1 MEIKPVSMKV
11 CIWGAGEKGRRIFW
25 HLEPENVLYF
35 VDSDKNKIGSEYQG
49 KKVISVEQYEAE
61 FSSYF
66 LIITHT
72 EDIKKIEKRDKI
84 KICNYFYLVDCPGEL
99 QEANVRNLLRNY
111 IKEYLNSRT
120 DYVLYGLTLYSILID
135 QWIYCQYG
143 LHPGII
149 PHDGFCVHMLENV
162 KKEFPSLNILEFKS
176 INKREIKEIC
186 NVVYEELAELE
197 DFSISDLYDCSDKIT
212 EYRNELITLYKD
224 KHRGQKCFIVATGP
238 SLKASDLDLISKN
251 DVTSFSVNSIF
262 KIFDK
267 TQWRPTYYVIDD
279 YKAIEKYEYVIDSVA
294 KDAVFIGDTFWKE
307 KVFDGNIY
315 YHHIHHE
322 CYTNRLPK
330 FSEDFAQKSYIGYT
344 VVYSCIQLAAYM
356 GFSEIYLIGTD
367 CNYVIGSKNNYFWA
381 SSEKDMMNHEMDK
394 IFMGYQAAKRY
405 ADAHGIKIWNATRGG
420 NLEIFDR
427 ISIDEIFE

>member
-35 VDSDKNKIGSEYQG
+35 VDSDKNKIGSEYLG

-66 LIITHT
+66 LIITHM

-143 LHPGII
+143 LHPSII

-162 KKEFPSLNILEFKS
+162 KKAFPSLNILEFES
-176 INKREIKEIC
+176 INKRKIKEIC
-186 NVVYEELAELE
+186 NVVYEGLAESE

-238 SLKASDLDLISKN
+238 SLKASDLELINKN

-356 GFSEIYLIGTD
+356 GFREIYLIGTD

-394 IFMGYQAAKRY
+394 IFMGYQTAKRY

-427 ISIDEIFE
+427 ISIEEIFE

>member
-1 MEIKPVSMKV
+1 M
-11 CIWGAGEKGRRIFW
+11 
-25 HLEPENVLYF
+25 
-35 VDSDKNKIGSEYQG
+35 
-49 KKVISVEQYEAE
+49 
-61 FSSYF
+61 
-66 LIITHT
+66 
-72 EDIKKIEKRDKI
+72 
-84 KICNYFYLVDCPGEL
+84 
-99 QEANVRNLLRNY
+99 
-111 IKEYLNSRT
+111 
-120 DYVLYGLTLYSILID
+120 
-135 QWIYCQYG
+135 
-143 LHPGII
+143 
-149 PHDGFCVHMLENV
+149 
-162 KKEFPSLNILEFKS
+162 
-176 INKREIKEIC
+176 
-186 NVVYEELAELE
+186 
-197 DFSISDLYDCSDKIT
+197 
-212 EYRNELITLYKD
+212 
-224 KHRGQKCFIVATGP
+224 
-238 SLKASDLDLISKN
+238 
-251 DVTSFSVNSIF
+251 
-262 KIFDK
+262 
-267 TQWRPTYYVIDD
+267 IDD

-356 GFSEIYLIGTD
+356 GFHEIYLIGTD